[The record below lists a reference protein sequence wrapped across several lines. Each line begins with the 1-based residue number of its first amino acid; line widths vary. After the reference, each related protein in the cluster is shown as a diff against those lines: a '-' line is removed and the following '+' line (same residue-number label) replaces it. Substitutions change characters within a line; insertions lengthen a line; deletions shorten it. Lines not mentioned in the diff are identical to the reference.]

1 MKKPQSQSVQVIVAV
16 VLARKCVGQ
25 MRRTRSTRELRV
37 DQSEYGAMEGM
48 QLTVRGHNPSAMTTV
63 FAARF

>member
-48 QLTVRGHNPSAMTTV
+48 QLTLRGHNPSVTRMV
-63 FAARF
+63 FAGWF